1 MNAIEETLD
10 ETITADQ
17 SHLSALMK
25 AAQESELILQASE
38 IGHELSAFT
47 TLTSFQKADLAH
59 AHSSYVPVDSN
70 ATSKDASVDIS
81 NEERVVTPKDSFVD
95 IANEERV
102 VTPKDAS
109 TPNRLFLNE
118 IKDLN
123 QIPIRQRKC
132 KKPRS
137 GPVKLCFISSDIER
151 YKTKC
156 ARRVTLIKK
165 VDYNFGKLKFR
176 IRSIQDQL
184 FLLITFRF

>member
-1 MNAIEETLD
+1 MNSIEETLD
-10 ETITADQ
+10 EPITADQ

-25 AAQESELILQASE
+25 AAQESELILQESE
-38 IGHELSAFT
+38 FGHELSAFT
-47 TLTSFQKADLAH
+47 TLTSFQKANSAH

-70 ATSKDASVDIS
+70 ATDAYVDIF
-81 NEERVVTPKDSFVD
+81 NEERVVTPKNSLVD
-95 IANEERV
+95 VANEDRV

-123 QIPIRQRKC
+123 QLQIRHRIC

-137 GPVKLCFISSDIER
+137 GPVKLSFISSDVER
-151 YKTKC
+151 SKTKC

-165 VDYNFGKLKFR
+165 V
-176 IRSIQDQL
+176 Q
-184 FLLITFRF
+184 LLIR

>member
-17 SHLSALMK
+17 SHLNALMK

-38 IGHELSAFT
+38 FGHELTAFT
-47 TLTSFQKADLAH
+47 TLSSFQKANSAH
-59 AHSSYVPVDSN
+59 AESSYLLEDSN
-70 ATSKDASVDIS
+70 ATPKDASIEIAS
-81 NEERVVTPKDSFVD
+81 EERVVTQKDSLADVANVD
-95 IANEERV
+95 RV

-118 IKDLN
+118 IKNLN
-123 QIPIRQRKC
+123 QLPIRHRIC

-137 GPVKLCFISSDIER
+137 GPVKLSFISSDVER
-151 YKTKC
+151 SKTKC

-165 VDYNFGKLKFR
+165 V
-176 IRSIQDQL
+176 Q
-184 FLLITFRF
+184 LLIR